1 MKKNNITLVF
11 VAIVFSIIVGM
22 IIGKSLLKYKEGEPD
37 VVGSFSMNR
46 DENFTVVAN
55 RKNISDKEAFAR
67 LLLKMYK
74 ENSFHS
80 IKFSTDHGYA
90 TSLDMTVYSWKEDIE
105 NGESIMQ
112 IEFRPIEYGKDYDL
126 VHNPDKYVLH
136 GAISPMLG
144 IGPNDIKLKELMH
157 RLQSDVEEVIIATN
171 SSLEGE
177 TTAMYISK
185 LIKPTGIKV
194 TRIAS
199 GVPVGGD
206 LEYIDE
212 VTLLRALEGRIEL

>member
-67 LLLKMYK
+67 LLLKMYR

-80 IKFSTDHGYA
+80 TKFSTDHGYA

-112 IEFRPIEYGKDYDL
+112 IEFRPIEYGKDYDVVSNL
-126 VHNPDKYVLH
+126 DKYVLFID
-136 GAISPMLG
+136 GKE
-144 IGPNDIKLKELMH
+144 IK
-157 RLQSDVEEVIIATN
+157 
-171 SSLEGE
+171 
-177 TTAMYISK
+177 
-185 LIKPTGIKV
+185 
-194 TRIAS
+194 
-199 GVPVGGD
+199 
-206 LEYIDE
+206 
-212 VTLLRALEGRIEL
+212 

>member
-112 IEFRPIEYGKDYDL
+112 IEFRPIKYGKDYDL
-126 VHNPDKYVLH
+126 VHNPDKYVLLID
-136 GAISPMLG
+136 GTE
-144 IGPNDIKLKELMH
+144 IK
-157 RLQSDVEEVIIATN
+157 
-171 SSLEGE
+171 
-177 TTAMYISK
+177 
-185 LIKPTGIKV
+185 
-194 TRIAS
+194 
-199 GVPVGGD
+199 
-206 LEYIDE
+206 
-212 VTLLRALEGRIEL
+212 

>member
-90 TSLDMTVYSWKEDIE
+90 RLFCRDVCFY
-105 NGESIMQ
+105 
-112 IEFRPIEYGKDYDL
+112 EYE
-126 VHNPDKYVLH
+126 LH
-136 GAISPMLG
+136 HGS
-144 IGPNDIKLKELMH
+144 
-157 RLQSDVEEVIIATN
+157 
-171 SSLEGE
+171 
-177 TTAMYISK
+177 
-185 LIKPTGIKV
+185 
-194 TRIAS
+194 
-199 GVPVGGD
+199 
-206 LEYIDE
+206 
-212 VTLLRALEGRIEL
+212 

>member
-46 DENFTVVAN
+46 DENLTVVAN
-55 RKNISDKEAFAR
+55 RKIISDKEAFAR

-105 NGESIMQ
+105 NGKSIMQ
-112 IEFRPIEYGKDYDL
+112 IEFRPIEYGKDYDI
-126 VHNPDKYVLH
+126 VHNLDKYVLFID
-136 GAISPMLG
+136 GTE
-144 IGPNDIKLKELMH
+144 IK
-157 RLQSDVEEVIIATN
+157 
-171 SSLEGE
+171 
-177 TTAMYISK
+177 
-185 LIKPTGIKV
+185 
-194 TRIAS
+194 
-199 GVPVGGD
+199 
-206 LEYIDE
+206 
-212 VTLLRALEGRIEL
+212 

>member
-1 MKKNNITLVF
+1 MKKKNITLVF

-46 DENFTVVAN
+46 DENLTVVAN

-105 NGESIMQ
+105 NGKSIMQ
-112 IEFRPIEYGKDYDL
+112 IEFRPIEYGKDYDI
-126 VHNPDKYVLH
+126 VHNLDGVLEEFDR
-136 GAISPMLG
+136 ILG
-144 IGPNDIKLKELMH
+144 LP
-157 RLQSDVEEVIIATN
+157 
-171 SSLEGE
+171 
-177 TTAMYISK
+177 
-185 LIKPTGIKV
+185 
-194 TRIAS
+194 
-199 GVPVGGD
+199 
-206 LEYIDE
+206 
-212 VTLLRALEGRIEL
+212 LLRAVHLNDSMMPFDSRKDRHAVIGGGEIGLEALLNVMRHPKLKDLPFYLETPLDDAGHKDEIARLKEYLGETRSEHI

>member
-1 MKKNNITLVF
+1 MKEEPLLLLSDLQKLINQVVLIDYT
-11 VAIVFSIIVGM
+11 II
-22 IIGKSLLKYKEGEPD
+22 ILEGEPD

-46 DENFTVVAN
+46 DENLTVVAN

-126 VHNPDKYVLH
+126 VHNPDKYVLFID
-136 GAISPMLG
+136 GTE
-144 IGPNDIKLKELMH
+144 IK
-157 RLQSDVEEVIIATN
+157 
-171 SSLEGE
+171 
-177 TTAMYISK
+177 
-185 LIKPTGIKV
+185 
-194 TRIAS
+194 
-199 GVPVGGD
+199 
-206 LEYIDE
+206 
-212 VTLLRALEGRIEL
+212 

>member
-1 MKKNNITLVF
+1 MFDPMSIIVPIVFIIVIGIIIFSLGQGFVTWNKNDQSPKLTVSAIIVAKRENITHHQYARLVYNSKELDKMKKKNITLVF

-22 IIGKSLLKYKEGEPD
+22 IIGKSLLKYKEDEPD

-46 DENFTVVAN
+46 DENLTVVAN

-80 IKFSTDHGYA
+80 IKLSTDHGYA

-112 IEFRPIEYGKDYDL
+112 IEFRPIEYGKDYDI
-126 VHNPDKYVLH
+126 VNNPDKY
-136 GAISPMLG
+136 MLFIDG
-144 IGPNDIKLKELMH
+144 KEIK
-157 RLQSDVEEVIIATN
+157 
-171 SSLEGE
+171 
-177 TTAMYISK
+177 
-185 LIKPTGIKV
+185 
-194 TRIAS
+194 
-199 GVPVGGD
+199 
-206 LEYIDE
+206 
-212 VTLLRALEGRIEL
+212 

>member
-22 IIGKSLLKYKEGEPD
+22 IIGKSLLKYKEGDPD

-46 DENFTVVAN
+46 DENLTVVAN

-126 VHNPDKYVLH
+126 VHNPDKYVLFYRWNRNK
-136 GAISPMLG
+136 M
-144 IGPNDIKLKELMH
+144 K
-157 RLQSDVEEVIIATN
+157 
-171 SSLEGE
+171 
-177 TTAMYISK
+177 
-185 LIKPTGIKV
+185 
-194 TRIAS
+194 
-199 GVPVGGD
+199 
-206 LEYIDE
+206 YIDMQIKRRKRG
-212 VTLLRALEGRIEL
+212 LLNTGGYFQLPSK